1 MIFWYSEK
9 KPVGFVT
16 ILLIGIGLS
25 MDACAVSIVHG
36 IAMKKLNIRNAI
48 TMALFFGGFQAL
60 MPIIGWLGG
69 WGLRSLIHG
78 VDHWIAFGLL
88 VLVGGKMVFESTK
101 PGDERK
107 TIDFMNIYTLFVLS
121 LATSIDA
128 LAVGLSL
135 SFLNVSI
142 IMPAL
147 MIGVTTF
154 TISLVGVLA
163 GNRFGHFFE
172 RKMELAGGLILIAIG
187 AKILIEHLK

>member
-1 MIFWYSEK
+1 
-9 KPVGFVT
+9 
-16 ILLIGIGLS
+16 

-36 IAMKKLNIRNAI
+36 IAMKKLNIRHAL
-48 TMALFFGGFQAL
+48 TMALFFVAFQAI
-60 MPIIGWLGG
+60 MPVIGWLGG
-69 WGLRSLIHG
+69 CTLRNFIQG

-88 VLVGGKMVFESTK
+88 ALVGGKMIFESTK
-101 PGDERK
+101 LDGERK
-107 TIDFMNIYTLFVLS
+107 TVDFMNIYTLLVLS
-121 LATSIDA
+121 IATSIDA

-135 SFLNVSI
+135 SFLNISI
-142 IMPAL
+142 ILPAL

-154 TISLVGVLA
+154 TISLGGVLL